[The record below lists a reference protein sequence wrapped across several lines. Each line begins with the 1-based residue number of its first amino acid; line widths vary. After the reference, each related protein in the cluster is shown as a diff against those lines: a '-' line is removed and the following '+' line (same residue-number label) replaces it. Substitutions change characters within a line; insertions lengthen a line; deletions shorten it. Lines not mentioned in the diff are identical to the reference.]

1 MFAMCRC
8 NVNTAAAADTV
19 GVSSCVKTSRQCAD
33 TNIAMTL
40 DAALLASIFVALIS
54 LLGILCLSLSLGL
67 LALLAL
73 LSLILRGAA
82 ARLKDPSPCLL

>member
-19 GVSSCVKTSRQCAD
+19 GVSSCVKTPRQCAD
-33 TNIAMTL
+33 PNIAMTL

-54 LLGILCLSLSLGL
+54 LLDILCLSLSLG
-67 LALLAL
+67 LLAL

>member
-19 GVSSCVKTSRQCAD
+19 GVSSCVKTARQCAG
-33 TNIAMTL
+33 TNIAITL

>member
-19 GVSSCVKTSRQCAD
+19 GVSSCVKTSRQCAG

-40 DAALLASIFVALIS
+40 DAVLLASIFVALIS
-54 LLGILCLSLSLGL
+54 LLDILCLSLSLGL

>member
-19 GVSSCVKTSRQCAD
+19 GVSSCVKTSRQCAG

-40 DAALLASIFVALIS
+40 DAVLLASIFVALIS
-54 LLGILCLSLSLGL
+54 LLDILCLSLSLGL
-67 LALLAL
+67 LALLI
-73 LSLILRGAA
+73 LILRGAA

>member
-40 DAALLASIFVALIS
+40 APVLLAAIFVALIS
-54 LLGILCLSLSLGL
+54 LPAILSLSLSLG
-67 LALLAL
+67 LLAL